1 MLKPKY
7 VLRKYLSKCVVRG
20 KFRLRKRNY
29 MLLNC
34 QVLAKLIS
42 RDEYNENF
50 YTSKLKKNAQVI

>member
-42 RDEYNENF
+42 RDEYDENF
-50 YTSKLKKNAQVI
+50 YTWFKI